1 MKEFY
6 LKFMGTACMT
16 LAMAGAMHAEVLQ
29 PADALSRA
37 LSQATAP
44 AKAPSRSAAA
54 NMQLTGT
61 FNANDGLPAAYLFT
75 SAETDA
81 TGNPSAFALVA
92 ADDIVSSMLLGYSDS
107 APAINGLNSI
117 PPALHRLILDYASEI
132 ETMRANGIKATPAQS
147 RAEVDTR
154 EPVQPLVTTH
164 WNQNAPFNLQCPVV
178 DETFQCV
185 TGCVATAMAQ
195 VMNYHKWPKT
205 AHGSNSYTLDIYNPY
220 TGIITPEITLSMDF
234 NGLTFDWDNMLDDY
248 TYTKLPE
255 GGYEANFSQAQSDA
269 VSTLMKACGF
279 ATNLDYSPYET
290 YGYDINVLHA
300 LLTYFDYDRSAHIIR
315 RQYTPIA
322 DWEQQIY
329 DNLTDYG
336 PVYMSGQST
345 GGHAFV
351 IDGYSSD
358 RFFHVNWGWG
368 GVSDGYF
375 RLTAMDPSQQGI
387 GAATTTGYNY
397 YQWAMLGIRPN
408 TGSQT
413 YPPAT
418 LCMPAGLRT
427 YNTEISDGKL
437 VINSSIE
444 NHEHYP
450 VSGLM
455 ALRLTGYTADYS
467 EMIPGESF
475 DFPANYSQ
483 YGLQF
488 QLPAING
495 DGIYFAYLYNSDR
508 SHDIDNYRL
517 VSTHVATKPY
527 IALQNENGQWSILRD
542 FGLSNVTADIVD
554 ELTDKTHFVGFPSNV
569 GLKVTNGDTNGNEL
583 HGDAM
588 LYIVDKE
595 NNYIA
600 TLSWQNMAMTP
611 GESNDYKFYGFFIN
625 DEGSYVPAGEY
636 TLCAQVSDANMIY
649 DLCPITILDPDAVET
664 EISVEHVGL
673 TEPSA
678 PVDLSELRVEA
689 TVSCSK
695 GARSFNELALGFYVD
710 SKFIGRNR
718 GYRTYLKGGQS
729 ALVTAYV
736 DVSHQV
742 PEGSTLRVC
751 PIEVIGNN
759 EFLPLDPAKYWE
771 YTNTQSGIES
781 TIGDEARTITVSYN
795 ATDATL
801 SVTSM
806 ACISSVEIFNTSGT
820 RVLYENVA
828 SDQLLSTSVSLDTM
842 PRGAYIVKATA
853 NDGQTATCKLLR

>member
-61 FNANDGLPAAYLFT
+61 FNANDGLPAAYMFT

-248 TYTKLPE
+248 TYTNRPE
-255 GGYEANFSQAQSDA
+255 GGLDANFSQAQSDA

-300 LLTYFDYDRSAHIIR
+300 LLNYFDYDKSAHIIR

-329 DNLTDYG
+329 DNLTEYG

-397 YQWAMLGIRPN
+397 YQWAILGIRPN

-418 LCMPAGLRT
+418 LCLPGGLRS
-427 YNTEISDGKL
+427 YNTEITDGKL
-437 VINSSIE
+437 VINSHIE
-444 NHEHYP
+444 NFEHYP

-475 DFPANYSQ
+475 DLPANYSQ

-488 QLPAING
+488 QLPVING
-495 DGIYFAYLYNSDR
+495 DGIYFAYLYNSD
-508 SHDIDNYRL
+508 SAHGLDNYRL
-517 VSTHVATKPY
+517 VNTHVSTQPY
-527 IALQNENGQWSILRD
+527 IALQNENGQWSVLRD
-542 FGLSNVTADIVD
+542 FGLSNVSADIVD
-554 ELTDKTHFVGFPSNV
+554 ELTDKTHFVGFPTNV

-595 NNYIA
+595 DNFIA
-600 TLSWQNMAMTP
+600 TLSWQNMALTP
-611 GESNDYKFYGFFIN
+611 GESNDYQFYGFFVN
-625 DEGSYVPAGEY
+625 DEGNNVPAGEY
-636 TLCAQVSDANMIY
+636 NLCAQVSDANMIY
-649 DLCPITILDPDAVET
+649 DLGTINILDPDAVEPV
-664 EISVEHVGL
+664 ISVNHVGL
-673 TEPSA
+673 SDPGA

-695 GARSFNELALGFYVD
+695 GARRFNELALGFYVD
-710 SKFIGRNR
+710 SEFVGRYR
-718 GYRTYLKGGQS
+718 GYRTYLKEGQWT
-729 ALVTAYV
+729 LVSAYV
-736 DVSHQV
+736 DVTPQV

-751 PIEVIGNN
+751 PIEVTENN
-759 EFLPLDPAKYWE
+759 EFLPLDSSKYWE
-771 YTNTQSGIES
+771 YTNNQSGIES
-781 TIGDEARTITVSYN
+781 TMGDHAHTITVSYN

-806 ACISSVEIFNTSGT
+806 ACILSVEIFNTSGA
-820 RVLYENVA
+820 RVLYENVSA
-828 SDQLLSTSVSLDTM
+828 DRLLSTSVSLVAM

>member
-1 MKEFY
+1 MKKLY
-6 LKFMGTACMT
+6 LNLMGTACMAI
-16 LAMAGAMHAEVLQ
+16 AMSSAVQAEVLQ
-29 PADALSRA
+29 PADALNRA

-44 AKAPSRSAAA
+44 AKAPSRSVAA

-61 FNANDGLPAAYLFT
+61 FNANDGLPAAYMFT
-75 SAETDA
+75 
-81 TGNPSAFALVA
+81 TGKEASDSSPRAFALVA
-92 ADDIVSSMLLGYSDS
+92 ADDVVPSRLLGYSDA
-107 APAINGLNSI
+107 APATNGLNSI
-117 PPALHRLILDYASEI
+117 PPALHRLILDYAAEI

-164 WNQNAPFNLQCPVV
+164 WNQSAPFNLQCPVV

-220 TGIITPEITLSMDF
+220 TGIITPDITLSMDF

-248 TYTKLPE
+248 TYTNRPE
-255 GGYEANFSQAQSDA
+255 GGLDANFSQAQSDA

-300 LLTYFDYDRSAHIIR
+300 LLNYFDYDKSAHIIR

-329 DNLTDYG
+329 DNLTEYG

-418 LCMPAGLRT
+418 LCLPGGLRS
-427 YNTEISDGKL
+427 YNTEITDGKL
-437 VINSSIE
+437 VINSHIE
-444 NHEHYP
+444 NFEHYP

-475 DFPANYSQ
+475 DLPANYSQ

-488 QLPAING
+488 QLPVING
-495 DGIYFAYLYNSDR
+495 DGIYFAYLYNSD
-508 SHDIDNYRL
+508 SAHGLDNYRL
-517 VSTHVATKPY
+517 VNTHVSTQPY
-527 IALQNENGQWSILRD
+527 IALQNENGQWSVLRD

-554 ELTDKTHFVGFPSNV
+554 ELTDKTHFVGFPTNV

-595 NNYIA
+595 DNFIA
-600 TLSWQNMAMTP
+600 TLSWQNMALTP
-611 GESNDYKFYGFFIN
+611 GESNDYQFYGFFVN
-625 DEGSYVPAGEY
+625 DEGNNVPAGEY
-636 TLCAQVSDANMIY
+636 NLCAQVSDANMIY
-649 DLCPITILDPDAVET
+649 DLGTINILDPDAVEPV
-664 EISVEHVGL
+664 ISVDHVGL
-673 TEPSA
+673 SDPGA

-695 GARSFNELALGFYVD
+695 GARRFNELALGFYVD
-710 SKFIGRNR
+710 SEFVGRYR
-718 GYRTYLKGGQS
+718 GYRTYLKEGQWT
-729 ALVTAYV
+729 LVSAYV
-736 DVSHQV
+736 DVTPQV

-751 PIEVIGNN
+751 PIEITENN
-759 EFLPLDPAKYWE
+759 EFLPLDSSKYWE
-771 YTNTQSGIES
+771 YTNNQSGIES
-781 TIGDEARTITVSYN
+781 TVVDQTSAITFTY
-795 ATDATL
+795 DASAAVL
-801 SVTSM
+801 NVASM
-806 ACISSVEIFNTSGT
+806 ACIRSIEVFNASGSL
-820 RVLYENVA
+820 VLSENH
-828 SDQLLSTSVSLDTM
+828 SDDMLLQTALSLHAM

>member
-1 MKEFY
+1 MKKLY
-6 LKFMGTACMT
+6 LNLMGTACMAI
-16 LAMAGAMHAEVLQ
+16 AMSSAVQAEVLQ
-29 PADALSRA
+29 PAEALGRA
-37 LSQATAP
+37 LSQENAP
-44 AKAPSRSAAA
+44 LKAPSGSAATS
-54 NMQLTGT
+54 MKLTAT
-61 FNANDGLPAAYLFT
+61 FNANDGLPAAYMFT
-75 SAETDA
+75 
-81 TGNPSAFALVA
+81 TGKEASDSSPRAFALVA
-92 ADDIVSSMLLGYSDS
+92 ADDVVPSMLLGYSDA
-107 APAINGLNSI
+107 APATNGLNSI
-117 PPALHRLILDYASEI
+117 PPALHRLILDYAAEI

-164 WNQNAPFNLQCPVV
+164 WNQSAPFNLQCPVV

-220 TGIITPEITLSMDF
+220 TGIITPDITLSMDF

-248 TYTKLPE
+248 TYTNRPE
-255 GGYEANFSQAQSDA
+255 GGLDANFSQAQSDA

-300 LLTYFDYDRSAHIIR
+300 LLNYFDYDKSAHIIR

-329 DNLTDYG
+329 DNLTEYG

-351 IDGYSSD
+351 IDGYISD

-397 YQWAMLGIRPN
+397 YQWAILGIRPN

-418 LCMPAGLRT
+418 LCLPGGLRS
-427 YNTEISDGKL
+427 YNTEITDGKL
-437 VINSSIE
+437 VINSHIE
-444 NHEHYP
+444 NFEHYP

-475 DFPANYSQ
+475 DLPANYSQ

-488 QLPAING
+488 QLPVING
-495 DGIYFAYLYNSDR
+495 DGIYFAYLYNSD
-508 SHDIDNYRL
+508 SAHGLDNYRL
-517 VSTHVATKPY
+517 VNTQVSTQPY
-527 IALQNENGQWSILRD
+527 IALQNENGQWSVLRD

-554 ELTDKTHFVGFPSNV
+554 ELTDKTHFVGFPTNV

-595 NNYIA
+595 DNFIA
-600 TLSWQNMAMTP
+600 TLSWQNMALTP
-611 GESNDYKFYGFFIN
+611 GESNDYQFYGFFVN
-625 DEGSYVPAGEY
+625 DEGNNVPAGEY
-636 TLCAQVSDANMIY
+636 NLCAQVSDANMIY
-649 DLCPITILDPDAVET
+649 DLGTINILDPDAVEPV
-664 EISVEHVGL
+664 ISVDHVGL
-673 TEPSA
+673 SDPGA

-689 TVSCSK
+689 TVCCSK
-695 GARSFNELALGFYVD
+695 GARHFNELALGFYVD
-710 SKFIGRNR
+710 SEFVGRYR
-718 GYRTYLKGGQS
+718 GYRTYLKEGQWT
-729 ALVTAYV
+729 LVSAYV
-736 DVSHQV
+736 DVTPQV

-751 PIEVIGNN
+751 PIEITENN
-759 EFLPLDPAKYWE
+759 EFLPLDSSKYWE
-771 YTNTQSGIES
+771 YTNNQSGIES
-781 TIGDEARTITVSYN
+781 TMGDHAHTITVSYN

-806 ACISSVEIFNTSGT
+806 ACISSVEIFNTSGA
-820 RVLYENVA
+820 RVLYENVSA
-828 SDQLLSTSVSLDTM
+828 DRLLSTSVSLVAM

>member
-61 FNANDGLPAAYLFT
+61 FNANDGLPAAYMFT
-75 SAETDA
+75 SAETDG
-81 TGNPSAFALVA
+81 TCRTSAFALVA

-248 TYTKLPE
+248 TYTNRPE
-255 GGYEANFSQAQSDA
+255 GGLDANFSQAQSDA

-397 YQWAMLGIRPN
+397 YQWAILGIRPN

-418 LCMPAGLRT
+418 LCLPGGLRS
-427 YNTEISDGKL
+427 YNTEITDGKL
-437 VINSSIE
+437 VINSHIE
-444 NHEHYP
+444 NFEHYP

-475 DFPANYSQ
+475 DLPANYSQ

-488 QLPAING
+488 QLPVING
-495 DGIYFAYLYNSDR
+495 DGIYFAYLYNSD
-508 SHDIDNYRL
+508 SAHGLDNYRL
-517 VSTHVATKPY
+517 VNTHVSTQPY
-527 IALQNENGQWSILRD
+527 IALQNENGQWSVLRD
-542 FGLSNVTADIVD
+542 FGLSNVSADIVD
-554 ELTDKTHFVGFPSNV
+554 ELTDKTHFVGFPTNV

-595 NNYIA
+595 DNFIA
-600 TLSWQNMAMTP
+600 TLSWQNMALTP
-611 GESNDYKFYGFFIN
+611 GESNDYQFYGFFVN
-625 DEGSYVPAGEY
+625 DEGNNVPAGEY
-636 TLCAQVSDANMIY
+636 NLCAQVSDANMIY
-649 DLCPITILDPDAVET
+649 DLGTINILDPDAVEPV
-664 EISVEHVGL
+664 ISVNHVGL
-673 TEPSA
+673 SDPGA

-695 GARSFNELALGFYVD
+695 GARRFNELALGFYVD
-710 SKFIGRNR
+710 SEFVGRYR
-718 GYRTYLKGGQS
+718 GYRTYLKEGQWT
-729 ALVTAYV
+729 LVSAYV
-736 DVSHQV
+736 DVTPQV

-751 PIEVIGNN
+751 PIEVTENN
-759 EFLPLDPAKYWE
+759 EFLPLDSSKYWE
-771 YTNTQSGIES
+771 YTNNQSGIES
-781 TIGDEARTITVSYN
+781 TMGDHAHTITVSYN

-806 ACISSVEIFNTSGT
+806 ACILSVEIFNTSGA

>member
-1 MKEFY
+1 MKKLY
-6 LKFMGTACMT
+6 LNLMGTAC
-16 LAMAGAMHAEVLQ
+16 LAITMSSAVQAEVLQ
-29 PADALSRA
+29 PADALGRA
-37 LSQATAP
+37 LSQENAP
-44 AKAPSRSAAA
+44 LKAPSGSAATS
-54 NMQLTGT
+54 MKLTAT
-61 FNANDGLPAAYLFT
+61 FNANDGLPAAYMFT
-75 SAETDA
+75 
-81 TGNPSAFALVA
+81 TGKEASDSSPRAFALVA
-92 ADDIVSSMLLGYSDS
+92 ADDVVPSMLLGYSDS
-107 APAINGLNSI
+107 APATNGLNSL
-117 PPALHRLILDYASEI
+117 PPALLRLILDYAAEI

-164 WNQNAPFNLQCPVV
+164 WNQSAPFNLQCPVV

-205 AHGSNSYTLDIYNPY
+205 AHGSNSYSLDIYNPY
-220 TGIITPEITLSMDF
+220 TGIITPDITLSMDF

-248 TYTKLPE
+248 TYTNRPE
-255 GGYEANFSQAQSDA
+255 GGLDANFSQAQSDA

-300 LLTYFDYDRSAHIIR
+300 LLNYFDYDKSAHIIR

-329 DNLTDYG
+329 DNLTEYG

-418 LCMPAGLRT
+418 LCLPGGLRS
-427 YNTEISDGKL
+427 YNTEITDGKL
-437 VINSSIE
+437 VINSHIE
-444 NHEHYP
+444 NFEHYP

-475 DFPANYSQ
+475 DLPANYSQ

-488 QLPAING
+488 QLPVING
-495 DGIYFAYLYNSDR
+495 DGIYFAYLYNSD
-508 SHDIDNYRL
+508 SAHGLDNYRL
-517 VSTHVATKPY
+517 VNTHVSTQPY
-527 IALQNENGQWSILRD
+527 IALQNENGQWSVLRD

-554 ELTDKTHFVGFPSNV
+554 ELTDKTHFVGFPTNV

-595 NNYIA
+595 DNFIA
-600 TLSWQNMAMTP
+600 TLSWQNMALTP
-611 GESNDYKFYGFFIN
+611 GESNDYQFYGFFVN
-625 DEGSYVPAGEY
+625 DEGNNVPAGEY
-636 TLCAQVSDANMIY
+636 NLCAQVSDANMIY
-649 DLCPITILDPDAVET
+649 DLGTINILDPDAVEPV
-664 EISVEHVGL
+664 ISVDHVGL
-673 TEPSA
+673 SDPGA

-695 GARSFNELALGFYVD
+695 GARRFNELALGFYVN
-710 SKFIGRNR
+710 SEFVGRYR
-718 GYRTYLKGGQS
+718 GYRTYLKEGQWT
-729 ALVTAYV
+729 LVSAYV
-736 DVSHQV
+736 DVTPQV

-751 PIEVIGNN
+751 PIEITENN
-759 EFLPLDPAKYWE
+759 EFLPLDSSKYWE
-771 YTNTQSGIES
+771 YTNNQSGIES
-781 TIGDEARTITVSYN
+781 TMGDHAHTITVSYN

-806 ACISSVEIFNTSGT
+806 ACISSVEIFNTSGA
-820 RVLYENVA
+820 RVLYENVSA
-828 SDQLLSTSVSLDTM
+828 DRLLSTSVSLVAM

>member
-1 MKEFY
+1 MKKLY
-6 LKFMGTACMT
+6 LNLMGTACMAI
-16 LAMAGAMHAEVLQ
+16 AMSSAVQAEVLQ
-29 PADALSRA
+29 PAEALGRA
-37 LSQATAP
+37 LSQENAP
-44 AKAPSRSAAA
+44 LKAPSGSAATS
-54 NMQLTGT
+54 MKLTAT
-61 FNANDGLPAAYLFT
+61 FNANDGLPAAYMFT
-75 SAETDA
+75 
-81 TGNPSAFALVA
+81 TGKEASDSSPRAFALVA
-92 ADDIVSSMLLGYSDS
+92 ADDVVPSMLLGYSDA
-107 APAINGLNSI
+107 APATNGLNSI
-117 PPALHRLILDYASEI
+117 PPALHRLILDYAAEI

-164 WNQNAPFNLQCPVV
+164 WNQSAPFNLQCPVV

-220 TGIITPEITLSMDF
+220 TGIITPDITLSMDF

-248 TYTKLPE
+248 TYTNRPE
-255 GGYEANFSQAQSDA
+255 GGLDANFSQAQSDA

-300 LLTYFDYDRSAHIIR
+300 LLNYFDYDKSAHIIR

-322 DWEQQIY
+322 NWEQQIY
-329 DNLTDYG
+329 DNLTEYG

-368 GVSDGYF
+368 CVSDGYF

-387 GAATTTGYNY
+387 GGATTTGYNY

-418 LCMPAGLRT
+418 LCLPGGLRS
-427 YNTEISDGKL
+427 YNTEITDGKL
-437 VINSSIE
+437 VINSHIE
-444 NHEHYP
+444 NFEHYP

-475 DFPANYSQ
+475 DLPANYSQ

-488 QLPAING
+488 QLPVING
-495 DGIYFAYLYNSDR
+495 DGIYFAYLYNSD
-508 SHDIDNYRL
+508 SAHGLDNYRL
-517 VSTHVATKPY
+517 VNTHVSTQPY
-527 IALQNENGQWSILRD
+527 IALQNENGQWSVLRD

-554 ELTDKTHFVGFPSNV
+554 ELTDKTHFVGFPTNV

-595 NNYIA
+595 DNFIA
-600 TLSWQNMAMTP
+600 TLSWQNMALTP
-611 GESNDYKFYGFFIN
+611 GESNDYQFYGFFVN
-625 DEGSYVPAGEY
+625 DEGNNVPAGEY
-636 TLCAQVSDANMIY
+636 NLCAQVSDANMIY
-649 DLCPITILDPDAVET
+649 DLGTINILDPDAVEPV
-664 EISVEHVGL
+664 ISVDHVGL
-673 TEPSA
+673 SDPGA

-695 GARSFNELALGFYVD
+695 GARRFNELALGFYVD
-710 SKFIGRNR
+710 SEFVGRYR
-718 GYRTYLKGGQS
+718 GYRTYLKEGQWT
-729 ALVTAYV
+729 LVSAYV
-736 DVSHQV
+736 DVTPQV

-751 PIEVIGNN
+751 PIEVTENN
-759 EFLPLDPAKYWE
+759 EFLPLDSSKYWE
-771 YTNTQSGIES
+771 YTNNQSGIES
-781 TIGDEARTITVSYN
+781 TMGDHAHTITVSYN

-806 ACISSVEIFNTSGT
+806 ACISSVEIFNTSGA
-820 RVLYENVA
+820 RVLYENVSA
-828 SDQLLSTSVSLDTM
+828 DRLLSTSVSLVAM

>member
-1 MKEFY
+1 
-6 LKFMGTACMT
+6 
-16 LAMAGAMHAEVLQ
+16 
-29 PADALSRA
+29 
-37 LSQATAP
+37 
-44 AKAPSRSAAA
+44 
-54 NMQLTGT
+54 
-61 FNANDGLPAAYLFT
+61 
-75 SAETDA
+75 
-81 TGNPSAFALVA
+81 
-92 ADDIVSSMLLGYSDS
+92 
-107 APAINGLNSI
+107 
-117 PPALHRLILDYASEI
+117 
-132 ETMRANGIKATPAQS
+132 
-147 RAEVDTR
+147 
-154 EPVQPLVTTH
+154 
-164 WNQNAPFNLQCPVV
+164 
-178 DETFQCV
+178 
-185 TGCVATAMAQ
+185 
-195 VMNYHKWPKT
+195 
-205 AHGSNSYTLDIYNPY
+205 
-220 TGIITPEITLSMDF
+220 
-234 NGLTFDWDNMLDDY
+234 
-248 TYTKLPE
+248 
-255 GGYEANFSQAQSDA
+255 
-269 VSTLMKACGF
+269 
-279 ATNLDYSPYET
+279 
-290 YGYDINVLHA
+290 
-300 LLTYFDYDRSAHIIR
+300 
-315 RQYTPIA
+315 
-322 DWEQQIY
+322 
-329 DNLTDYG
+329 
-336 PVYMSGQST
+336 MSGQST

-437 VINSSIE
+437 VINSTIE

-595 NNYIA
+595 DNFIA
-600 TLSWQNMAMTP
+600 TLSWQNMALTP
-611 GESNDYKFYGFFIN
+611 GESNDYQFYGFFVN
-625 DEGSYVPAGEY
+625 DEGNNVPAGEY
-636 TLCAQVSDANMIY
+636 NLCAQVSDANMIY
-649 DLCPITILDPDAVET
+649 DLGTINILDPDAVEPV
-664 EISVEHVGL
+664 ISVDHVGL
-673 TEPSA
+673 SDPGA

-695 GARSFNELALGFYVD
+695 GARRFNELALGFYVD
-710 SKFIGRNR
+710 SEFVGRYR
-718 GYRTYLKGGQS
+718 GYRTYLKEGQWT
-729 ALVTAYV
+729 LVSAYV
-736 DVSHQV
+736 DVTPQV

-751 PIEVIGNN
+751 PIEITENN
-759 EFLPLDPAKYWE
+759 EFLPLDSSKYWE

>member
-1 MKEFY
+1 MKKLY
-6 LKFMGTACMT
+6 LNLMGTACMAI
-16 LAMAGAMHAEVLQ
+16 AMSSAVQAEVLQ
-29 PADALSRA
+29 PADALNRA

-44 AKAPSRSAAA
+44 AKAPSRSVAA

-61 FNANDGLPAAYLFT
+61 FNANDGLPAAYMFT
-75 SAETDA
+75 SDETDA
-81 TGNPSAFALVA
+81 TGNASAFVLVA
-92 ADDIVSSMLLGYSDS
+92 ADDIVPSMLLGYSDS
-107 APAINGLNSI
+107 APATNGLNSI
-117 PPALHRLILDYASEI
+117 PPALHRLILDYAAEI

-164 WNQNAPFNLQCPVV
+164 WNQSAPFNLQCPVV

-220 TGIITPEITLSMDF
+220 TGIITPDITLSMDF

-248 TYTKLPE
+248 TYTNRPE
-255 GGYEANFSQAQSDA
+255 GGLDANFSQAQSDA

-300 LLTYFDYDRSAHIIR
+300 LLNYFDYDKSAHIIR

-329 DNLTDYG
+329 DNLTEYG

-418 LCMPAGLRT
+418 LCLPGGLRS
-427 YNTEISDGKL
+427 YNTEITDGKL
-437 VINSSIE
+437 VINSHIE
-444 NHEHYP
+444 NFEHYP

-475 DFPANYSQ
+475 DLPANYSQ

-488 QLPAING
+488 QLPVING
-495 DGIYFAYLYNSDR
+495 DGIYFAYLYNSD
-508 SHDIDNYRL
+508 SAHGLDNYRL
-517 VSTHVATKPY
+517 VNTHVSTQPY
-527 IALQNENGQWSILRD
+527 IALQNENGQWSVLRD

-554 ELTDKTHFVGFPSNV
+554 ELTDKTHFVGFPTNV

-595 NNYIA
+595 DNFIA
-600 TLSWQNMAMTP
+600 TLSWQNMALTP
-611 GESNDYKFYGFFIN
+611 GESNDYQFYGFFVN
-625 DEGSYVPAGEY
+625 DEGNNVPAGEY
-636 TLCAQVSDANMIY
+636 NLCAQVSDANMIY
-649 DLCPITILDPDAVET
+649 DLGTINILDPDAVEPV
-664 EISVEHVGL
+664 ISVDHVGL
-673 TEPSA
+673 SDPGA

-695 GARSFNELALGFYVD
+695 GARRFNELALGFYVD
-710 SKFIGRNR
+710 SEFVGRYR
-718 GYRTYLKGGQS
+718 GYRTYLKEGQWT
-729 ALVTAYV
+729 LVSAYV
-736 DVSHQV
+736 DVTPQV

-751 PIEVIGNN
+751 PIEITENN
-759 EFLPLDPAKYWE
+759 EFLPLDSSKYWE
-771 YTNTQSGIES
+771 YTNNQSGIES
-781 TIGDEARTITVSYN
+781 TVVDQTSAITFTY
-795 ATDATL
+795 DASAAVL
-801 SVTSM
+801 NVASM
-806 ACISSVEIFNTSGT
+806 ACIRSIEVFNASGSL
-820 RVLYENVA
+820 VLSENH
-828 SDQLLSTSVSLDTM
+828 SDDMLLQTALSLHAM